1 MARLTNADVNRMS
14 LGDALAAQ
22 DALTDWDRAHIAS
35 HKRMRSAGLGQTRES
50 APVSSPVP
58 SGSSQSKV
66 AQLVTPVNQK
76 LSAAM
81 APFGS
86 IIDAAVKSPPYYPQ
100 FKDDFKRVP
109 IDALVGLF
117 RPLDNFFYDVVNNS
131 NAASSVKAGQVRRTG
146 LPGRPQV
153 DFVMGL
159 DVPSTLDPY
168 AKDYTKRLKA
178 INNFLILSYQDP
190 AALAKGIVKT
200 IIDDVNAGRM
210 EAQAAV
216 DNLVTLLKNATSAG
230 VNLRALSG
238 VNEGIVAP
246 DDRFLKAVAK
256 EVKAQLP
263 NLPSSVQNIIGAAKA
278 RADEIVEVA
287 TFFANYLAY
296 LMGKIGMAIPLYG
309 GSIPVPS
316 VGNVGFPF
324 NYWAAVVRL
333 QKDNGDAGVKWEI
346 NHVRNDQ
353 LRPLREKGD
362 RQGWNGPVYNSGL
375 KWLFDKVW
383 AELDVHERNVS
394 DLMGKYGRG
403 GRITSLDP
411 QYNLVKAA
419 MGYGVPTTFLD
430 TSTQYS
436 RDALKFIRDTVGI
449 PALVSRLIND
459 VNSTVNQYRSVF
471 PFPTIPTSVRLPGL
485 SGIPMDAYTF
495 KGLGVVGWD
504 DILIQGGILGGAY
517 GGAGAG
523 NGATAA
529 GGTGVA
535 TSPATTPEISTLI
548 NQILGMYT
556 GGAVSAAPAKPIITS
571 QPQSVSV
578 KDGEKATFTVVANL
592 PSASPIPG
600 MKGGAPAA
608 TLTYQWSKNGAPI
621 AGATSASLLVDATLA
636 DSGAQYTVTV
646 GTGAAPAAAGG
657 AATPSTVVSNPATLT
672 VTKKSEDKS
681 TPKEEEKPMEKKS
694 NILPLVLGAG
704 AVAALPVAG
713 PLAALALGAG
723 AIATAMR
730 KPAAPA
736 PTKPLSGYAGLYGY
750 LGVTSMDRVNRI
762 TTALNVPAKSVTL
775 ATDTKSQSASPA
787 EEKSNTALYVAGGL
801 SVAGLILAAAYKKK
815 K

>member
-22 DALTDWDRAHIAS
+22 DAITDWDRAHIAS

-50 APVSSPVP
+50 APVSSPVS

-278 RADEIVEVA
+278 RAEEVTEVA
-287 TFFANYLAY
+287 TFFANYLSY
-296 LMGKIGMAIPLYG
+296 LMGKIGVAIPGYG
-309 GSIPVPS
+309 SVPVPG
-316 VGNVGFPF
+316 VGTVGFPF
-324 NYWAAVVRL
+324 DYWAAVLRV

-346 NHVRNDQ
+346 NNVRNNM

-362 RQGWNGPVYNSGL
+362 RQGWRGPVYNSGL
-375 KWLFDKVW
+375 KWLLDMVW
-383 AELDVHERNVS
+383 SELDNQESKVS
-394 DLMGKYGRG
+394 DLMGKYGNG
-403 GRITSLDP
+403 GRITSLDSR
-411 QYNLVKAA
+411 YNLVKAA
-419 MGYGVPTTFLD
+419 MGYGSPTTFLNP
-430 TSTQYS
+430 SSQYS

-449 PALVSRLIND
+449 PAVVSRLIGD
-459 VNSTVNQYRSVF
+459 VNATLNQYRSVF
-471 PFPTIPTSVRLPGL
+471 PFPTLPANARLPGL
-485 SGIPMDAYTF
+485 AGIPMDTYTF
-495 KGLGVVGWD
+495 KGLGALVWD
-504 DILIQGGILGGAY
+504 DLLLQGGILGGAY

-608 TLTYQWSKNGAPI
+608 NLTYQWAKNGAPI

-672 VTKKSEDKS
+672 VT
-681 TPKEEEKPMEKKS
+681 TKEGKTVDTTAEKKS
-694 NILPLVLGAG
+694 SILPLVLGAG

-736 PTKPLSGYAGLYGY
+736 PAKPLSGYAGLYGY

-762 TTALNVPAKSVTL
+762 TTAMNVPAKSVTL